1 VHRTNVVSLP
11 VAAPHVPPTEPV
23 KERALNVFTFPVR
36 RREPR
41 VPVAGTP
48 DSVAWAIE
56 IVTRDR
62 MLADKLVEA
71 RRRLNTLVRETLPKP
86 VFAPAGAG
94 YEDVTVLLAR
104 EILQDRFPDYG
115 PEEERLASSVDD
127 HYIACKQWDA
137 AYRQLVV
144 TCGID
149 TLSKDR
155 DTIRDDAFEAYEVL
169 RVHGVDR
176 RAVS

>member
-11 VAAPHVPPTEPV
+11 TAALHTPAVESTR
-23 KERALNVFTFPVR
+23 ERALNVFAFPVR
-36 RREPR
+36 RREPQ

-48 DSVAWAIE
+48 DSVAWALE
-56 IVTRDR
+56 VVAKDR
-62 MLADKLVEA
+62 ELADKLVEA
-71 RRRLNTLVRETLPKP
+71 RMRLSILVRETLPKP
-86 VFAPAGAG
+86 VFTPAGAG
-94 YEDVTVLLAR
+94 YDQVTVLLAR

-115 PEEERLASSVDD
+115 PDEEMLANSVDA
-127 HYIACKQWDA
+127 HYAECKRWDA

-149 TLSKDR
+149 ALSKER

-169 RVHGVDR
+169 RVHGIER
-176 RAVS
+176 RRTA

>member
-1 VHRTNVVSLP
+1 MHRTNVVSLP
-11 VAAPHVPPTEPV
+11 VAAPHVPSPEPV
-23 KERALNVFTFPVR
+23 RERALNVFTFPVR
-36 RREPR
+36 RREPQ

-48 DSVAWAIE
+48 DSVAWALE
-56 IVTRDR
+56 VVTRDR
-62 MLADKLVEA
+62 NLADKLVAA
-71 RRRLNTLVRETLPKP
+71 RRRLNSLVRETLPKP
-86 VFAPAGAG
+86 VFVPAGAG

-115 PEEERLASSVDD
+115 PAEEQLADSVDA
-127 HYIACKQWDA
+127 HYAACKQWDA

-149 TLSKDR
+149 ALGKER

-169 RVHGVDR
+169 RVHGIDR